1 MGGWDVQYVLDGLGW
16 ADGMCSVFWMGLD
29 GRMGWAVFFEWEKS
43 EKVHIVI
50 IYCFYTDHVFLVP
63 NNIMVALKCLCYF
76 MCVYKIIIVYE
87 RKGYKIFC
95 INVQSIYILYIT

>member
-1 MGGWDVQYVLDGLGW
+1 MGCAVEYGWAWMGGWCGQFARDRDVPHH
-16 ADGMCSVFWMGLD
+16 GMCSVFWMGLD

-43 EKVHIVI
+43 EKVHIAI

-87 RKGYKIFC
+87 
-95 INVQSIYILYIT
+95 S